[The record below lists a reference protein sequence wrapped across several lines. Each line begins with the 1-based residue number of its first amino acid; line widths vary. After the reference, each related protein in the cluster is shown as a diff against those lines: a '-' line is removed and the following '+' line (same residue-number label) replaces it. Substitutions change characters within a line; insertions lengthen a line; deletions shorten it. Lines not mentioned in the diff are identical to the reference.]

1 MIGRQAMGRLNIGMM
16 ALTLALAGASAG
28 AMAGDQDRDQDMVR
42 QAVERGEIRPLAEIL
57 KAVRSKLPGD
67 VVGVEIEQK
76 RGRWFYEFRV
86 ADNKGRLFDV
96 YVDAHSG
103 IIDRIE
109 EK

>member
-1 MIGRQAMGRLNIGMM
+1 MKGREAMSRLNISIM
-16 ALTLALAGASAG
+16 ALLLALAETSAG
-28 AMAGDQDRDQDMVR
+28 AIARDRDRDQDMVR
-42 QAVERGEIRPLAEIL
+42 QAVERGEIKPLAEIL

-86 ADNKGRLFDV
+86 ADNKGRLFEV
-96 YVDAHSG
+96 YIDARSG
-103 IIDRIE
+103 IIDRIK